1 MASTGKSIKAPKSKT
16 LRCKTL
22 HEYLKSLSPNVLDR
36 LYNHPSTCLAVY
48 RELSEIA
55 KHYVIRLL
63 FVEQP
68 VPQAV
73 IASWLSKTHAKEH
86 KEATDTLTELRV
98 WNEASVP
105 GGMSAWILNPIF
117 KRNAKVAL
125 LGGGRPWSMS
135 AKLEQD
141 QKSRDL
147 DFLNQY
153 ALERW
158 ECILRFMVGSQQ
170 TEGISADAV
179 RTLLHAELM
188 KCNEGSESPVITK
201 DGFQFLLLETPAQVW
216 YFILKY
222 LETVESKG
230 LDLVECLTFLFQLKF
245 STLGTDYSTEGMSEK
260 LQIFLQHLREFG
272 LVYQRKR
279 KAGRYYPTKLAL
291 NMATRGTLK
300 QIREPG
306 FLIVETNFRVYAYT
320 DSNLKVALI
329 GLFTELMYR
338 FPNLTVGVLTRD
350 SVRAAL
356 RSGITAA
363 QIIGFLRLHA
373 LPTIATPLPPVVAD
387 QIQLWEGERE
397 RLTTT
402 EGVLYSQFVSQA
414 DFEKL
419 RDYAQD
425 LGVLTWQ
432 NEKKRTVV
440 VTKQG
445 HSDVKKFWVHHQK
458 GSQHS

>member
-1 MASTGKSIKAPKSKT
+1 
-16 LRCKTL
+16 
-22 HEYLKSLSPNVLDR
+22 
-36 LYNHPSTCLAVY
+36 
-48 RELSEIA
+48 
-55 KHYVIRLL
+55 
-63 FVEQP
+63 
-68 VPQAV
+68 
-73 IASWLSKTHAKEH
+73 
-86 KEATDTLTELRV
+86 
-98 WNEASVP
+98 
-105 GGMSAWILNPIF
+105 
-117 KRNAKVAL
+117 
-125 LGGGRPWSMS
+125 MS
-135 AKLEQD
+135 AKLEVD
-141 QKSRDL
+141 SKARDL

-179 RTLLHAELM
+179 RTLLYAELM
-188 KCNEGSESPVITK
+188 KCNEGAENPVITK

-245 STLGTDYSTEGMSEK
+245 STFGTDYSTEGMSDK
-260 LQIFLQHLREFG
+260 LQVFLQHLREFG

-279 KAGRYYPTKLAL
+279 KAGRFYPTKLAL

-329 GLFTELMYR
+329 GLFCELMYR

-373 LPTIATPLPPVVAD
+373 LPSVSCPLPPVVSD
-387 QIQLWEGERE
+387 QIRLWEGERE
-397 RLTTT
+397 RLTTS

-445 HSDVKKFWVHHQK
+445 HSDIKKFWVNHQK